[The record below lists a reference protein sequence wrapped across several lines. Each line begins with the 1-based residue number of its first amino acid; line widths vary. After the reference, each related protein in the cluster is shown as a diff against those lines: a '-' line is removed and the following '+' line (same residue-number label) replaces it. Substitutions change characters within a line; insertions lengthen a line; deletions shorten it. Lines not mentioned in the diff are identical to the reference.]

1 METPSCYFIRHG
13 ETDWNAARRVQGH
26 VETDLNDRGR
36 AQAAAIARKLK
47 ALEPDISRFSLYASP
62 MRRVR
67 QTLSPILSAY
77 GLDEGSVNFDE
88 RLRERDFGKWEGA
101 VWDELVKAGVN
112 PWENPREYYYWRP
125 EDGESYADVAGRIGE
140 FLKEMRAPAII
151 VAHGGVHRV
160 LRGAMLNLPP
170 EEVAVMRVP
179 QNRFCRLE
187 PGRIEWFE
195 ALAE

>member
-1 METPSCYFIRHG
+1 
-13 ETDWNAARRVQGH
+13 
-26 VETDLNDRGR
+26 
-36 AQAAAIARKLK
+36 
-47 ALEPDISRFSLYASP
+47 

-125 EDGESYADVAGRIGE
+125 EGGESYADVAGRIGE

-187 PGRIEWFE
+187 PGHIEWFE